1 MTRNCTTN
9 VLGGLPTAMTAI
21 AIEQPGPHSRL
32 VHVSVPLPPLNAGE
46 ILVKVA
52 AFGVNRADLVQ
63 RTGHYPPPPG
73 DSDILG
79 LEVAGTI
86 VAVAADVQQIMG
98 GQPDLTTGAMQ
109 STGPTADEA
118 VPSRDPQLR
127 EPQPSDLQPRDPQP
141 NRHPLLGRRVF
152 GLVPGGGYAQYC
164 VMKAAHAMPTP
175 DHCSDAEAAAL
186 AEVFLTAYQAMFC
199 IGGLP
204 RQAGHQPNQQAAPWL
219 LLHAGAS
226 GVGTAAIQLAKAAG
240 IQVAVTVG
248 TAEKANACRAL
259 GADIAINYREH
270 EWSSYLAAELAAR
283 SVPGVDLIIDPVAGD
298 YVQKNIN
305 LLAMDGKVVFLA
317 MMGGRR
323 IADLD
328 MTPLFKK
335 RGQLICSTLRNR
347 TDSYKSALVQAFW
360 SDFACALQQGSIKPQ
375 LSGVYPVQQIADV
388 HQRMANN
395 DTIGKLVMQWST

>member
-1 MTRNCTTN
+1 MMKHTFEESTLGILPSSMT
-9 VLGGLPTAMTAI
+9 VI
-21 AIEQPGPHSRL
+21 AIEQPGANSRL
-32 VHVSVPLPPLNAGE
+32 VQATLPLPSLKAGE

-63 RTGHYPPPPG
+63 RTGHYPPPAG
-73 DSDILG
+73 ESDILG

-86 VAVAADVQQIMG
+86 VAVAADVQQLLG
-98 GQPDLTTGAMQ
+98 VPPGQ
-109 STGPTADEA
+109 
-118 VPSRDPQLR
+118 
-127 EPQPSDLQPRDPQP
+127 
-141 NRHPLLGRRVF
+141 PLLGRRVF

-175 DHCSDAEAAAL
+175 EHYSDAEAAAL
-186 AEVFLTAYQAMFC
+186 AEVFLTAYQAMFS

-204 RQAGHQPNQQAAPWL
+204 RQASHHADHDVAPWL

-240 IQVAVTVG
+240 IHVAVTVG
-248 TAEKANACRAL
+248 SAEKATACRAL

-270 EWSSYLAAELAAR
+270 DWASVLAAELAAT
-283 SVPGVDLIIDPVAGD
+283 SVSGVDLIIDPVAGD
-298 YVQKNIN
+298 YVQKDIE

-317 MMGGRR
+317 MMGGRK
-323 IADLD
+323 IETLD
-328 MTPLFKK
+328 MAPLFKK

-347 TDSYKSALVQAFW
+347 TDSYKSALVHAFW
-360 SDFACALQQGSIKPQ
+360 SDFACAIAQGSIKPQ
-375 LSGVYPVQQIADV
+375 LSGVYPVEQIADV

-395 DTIGKLVMQWST
+395 DTIGKLVVCW